1 MGGKIEGKNK
11 KEKIYGEKIIV
22 AHNGIIWLDG
32 HSIIRGNL
40 RFKRRV
46 LLVVNTVDCLMIRSF
61 EIEKLNTFYQLL

>member
-1 MGGKIEGKNK
+1 MPGEK
-11 KEKIYGEKIIV
+11 KKIIV

-46 LLVVNTVDCLMIRSF
+46 LLVVNTVDCLMITSF
-61 EIEKLNTFYQLL
+61 EIEKRFEI

>member
-1 MGGKIEGKNK
+1 MPG
-11 KEKIYGEKIIV
+11 EKKIIV

-61 EIEKLNTFYQLL
+61 EIEKRFEI

>member
-1 MGGKIEGKNK
+1 MEGKRK
-11 KEKIYGEKIIV
+11 KKKYMVKKIIV

-46 LLVVNTVDCLMIRSF
+46 LLVVNTVDCLMIRNF
-61 EIEKLNTFYQLL
+61 EIEKLNTFDQLL